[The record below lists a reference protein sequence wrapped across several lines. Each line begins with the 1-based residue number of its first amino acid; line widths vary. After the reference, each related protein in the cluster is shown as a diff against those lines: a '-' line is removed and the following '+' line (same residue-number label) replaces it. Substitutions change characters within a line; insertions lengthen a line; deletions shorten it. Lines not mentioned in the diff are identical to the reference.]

1 MKHIPV
7 LKNEILNTFSYL
19 SDQPDAIFVD
29 GTVGEGNHSITVA
42 ERYLPRRQTGKK
54 QDTITKFIGI
64 DKDKSALELTKENIK
79 KAGMCDNFMLVHDDF
94 KNIKEILKKVS
105 DEPSHFA
112 KATRDDQ
119 NHILINGALL
129 DLGVSSMQLDQK
141 DRGFSFTD
149 SRAQLDMRMDQ
160 TQKLDAII
168 VLNKYPEE
176 KLEQILKEYGEEK
189 FSRGIAKNICL
200 IRKNKHIETVG
211 DLIYVLE
218 KSIPLKFQK
227 TSRTHFATKTFQ
239 AIRIEV
245 NNELEGLKEAIDDFV
260 ASLESGGRLAVITFH
275 SLEDRIVKNTF
286 RELASDCIC
295 PQNAPVCN
303 CDKVSEVKLI
313 NKKPITA
320 SEQEIAENP
329 RSRSAKLRVIEKLF

>member
-7 LKNEILNTFSYL
+7 LKNEILDVFSYL
-19 SDQPDAIFVD
+19 SDKSGVIFVD
-29 GTVGEGNHSITVA
+29 GTIGAGGHSLAIA
-42 ERYLPRRQTGKK
+42 EKYKIQETRNK
-54 QDTITKFIGI
+54 IMGI
-64 DKDKSALELTKENIK
+64 DKDQDALDLAKKNIN
-79 KAGMCDNFMLVHDDF
+79 KAKLCDNFIFIQDDF

-105 DEPSHFA
+105 DKLSLFA

-141 DRGFSFTD
+141 DRGFSFSD
-149 SRAQLDMRMDQ
+149 LNAKLDMRMDQ
-160 TQKLDAII
+160 SQKLDATL

-176 KLEQILKEYGEEK
+176 KLEKILRQYGEEK

-211 DLIYVLE
+211 DLIYILE

-227 TSRTHFATKTFQ
+227 TSRAHFATKTFQ

-245 NNELEGLKEAIDDFV
+245 NGELEGLKEVINDFISFLV
-260 ASLESGGRLAVITFH
+260 PGGRIAIITFH
-275 SLEDRIVKNTF
+275 SLEDRIVKNAF

-295 PQNAPVCN
+295 PENAPICN
-303 CDKVSEVKLI
+303 CNKVSEVKLI
-313 NKKPITA
+313 NKKPIVATD
-320 SEQEIAENP
+320 QEIIENP
-329 RSRSAKLRVIEKLF
+329 RSRSAKLRVVEKL